1 MGVFWGFYGDSPRFY
16 RLFVIKHKLSPL
28 YRIHIAFCVIKLQSE
43 TVEQKWFQTA
53 DVPKGATRNATK
65 RGYRS

>member
-1 MGVFWGFYGDSPRFY
+1 MGFSGVFMGLRRDFIVF
-16 RLFVIKHKLSPL
+16 FVIKHKLSPL
-28 YRIHIAFCVIKLQSE
+28 YRINIAFCVIKLQNE

-53 DVPKGATRNATK
+53 AVPKGATRNATK